1 MSHLLLVGE
10 MGGELGHLATLSA
23 LAAALVQRGDR
34 VTVVVNHLGRA
45 APLFAGLPVTLL
57 QAPIWRHPLPL
68 SVEQGSLATILWRY
82 GFCDADRLWP
92 YLQAW
97 RHLCALVN
105 PDLVVLDYAPTAL
118 LALRHQPV
126 PLLITGFAFGAPL
139 TGCPLPRWPLETRS
153 AGSAPAVLPETA
165 FANSPPLTIEQVEAQ
180 VLATIN
186 QLLVED
192 GHSPLAA
199 VADLFAT
206 DGVAFTQLAE
216 LDPQSGLRPASDY
229 VGPLTP
235 ARAGQAVDWQT
246 SPGQRVLAYLKP
258 GWPEAT
264 RLLTEL
270 KARGCELACFY
281 PAELPEEWLPLLGPE
296 FRIGRQP
303 LELTSALPT
312 ADLLI
317 CHGGIGS
324 LSLALLAGSPVL
336 CLPRQ
341 SEQLLNSQQASQLQV
356 GRLLLPGADAE
367 QIEQCL
373 HQLLHS
379 DDYRHGARRI
389 AARYQD
395 RTEPLRALLNACD
408 RLLARGGD

>member
-10 MGGELGHLATLSA
+10 MGGDLGHLATLSA

-45 APLFAGLPVTLL
+45 APLFTGLPVTLL

-82 GFCDADRLWP
+82 GFCDAERLWP

-97 RHLCALVN
+97 RHLCTLVN

-139 TGCPLPRWPLETRS
+139 TGYPLPRWPLETR
-153 AGSAPAVLPETA
+153 AAVPAPAVLPETA
-165 FANSPPLTIEQVEAQ
+165 FANSSPLTVEQVEAH
-180 VLATIN
+180 VLAAIN
-186 QLLVED
+186 QLLAED
-192 GHSPLAA
+192 GHSPLAT
-199 VADLFAT
+199 VADLFTA

-216 LDPQSGLRPASDY
+216 LDPQSELRPASDY

-235 ARAGQAVDWQT
+235 ARAGQAVDWQ
-246 SPGQRVLAYLKP
+246 SAPGQRVLAYLKP

-281 PAELPEEWLPLLGPE
+281 PAPLPDEWLPLLGPE

-303 LELTSALPT
+303 LELSSALPT

-317 CHGGIGS
+317 CHGGIGT
-324 LSLALLAGSPVL
+324 LSLALLAGCPVL

-341 SEQLLNSQQASQLQV
+341 SEQLRNSQQVSHLQA

-373 HQLLHS
+373 HQLLHT

-389 AARYQD
+389 AARYQA